1 MYFPRFWPPISN
13 VYIYY
18 CSWSHSNNYNDSSRI
33 CLATV
38 FVAVFIVVVF
48 DSASAGRNIIR
59 INLFRIISSR
69 WICSISLTQQMSF
82 ISKNLLCLLGIIPL
96 SHLQNSTKNGERTT
110 RGCEQ
115 SSNCCKQT
123 HISVCMRTRI
133 WYNQRIICTGKH
145 FSRCG
150 KCRSFDSRFTKFDQL
165 N

>member
-1 MYFPRFWPPISN
+1 MYFPGIWSSISN

-38 FVAVFIVVVF
+38 FVAVFTIVVC
-48 DSASAGRNIIR
+48 DSTSAGRNIIR

-69 WICSISLTQQMSF
+69 WICSITVSNIANEFYLY
-82 ISKNLLCLLGIIPL
+82 KNFYFVLGIIPL
-96 SHLQNSTKNGERTT
+96 SYLQNSTKNWERTT

-115 SSNCCKQT
+115 STNSCKQT
-123 HISVCMRTRI
+123 HLSLCMRTRI
-133 WYNQRIICTGKH
+133 WYNQRIVCTGKH

-150 KCRSFDSRFTKFDQL
+150 KCRSFDSIR
-165 N
+165 